1 MPIKLDSETENLIT
15 QVAAR
20 EHISAEQLIK
30 KLLSDYT
37 ITAND
42 NMLADMIDSLPDL
55 PTFKGNPL
63 DIQKA
68 MRDEW
73 DYCRNRHNSQY

>member
-20 EHISAEQLIK
+20 EHISSAQLIK

-37 ITAND
+37 TTPSN
-42 NMLADMIDSLPDL
+42 NMLADMIDSLPEL

-68 MRDEW
+68 MRDGW
-73 DYCRNRHNSQY
+73 D

>member
-1 MPIKLDSETENLIT
+1 MLIKLDPETENLIT
-15 QVAAR
+15 QVAER
-20 EHISAEQLIK
+20 EHISAAELIK
-30 KLLSDYT
+30 KLLIDYAAT
-37 ITAND
+37 PSN

-73 DYCRNRHNSQY
+73 D

>member
-1 MPIKLDSETENLIT
+1 MPIKLDSETEKLIT

-20 EHISAEQLIK
+20 EHISAAQLIK

-37 ITAND
+37 ATAND

-73 DYCRNRHNSQY
+73 D